1 MQAAK
6 FITFAE
12 IIQGRDLSVSITDDG
27 MIYAV
32 DLAIVVTGKSRDDA
46 ARAIRDLPEEIG
58 TEIKSPLASRKK
70 SPLARV
76 SVHCLRFRL

>member
-12 IIQGRDLSVSITDDG
+12 IIQGRDSSVSITDDG

-32 DLAIVVTGKSRDDA
+32 DLVIVVTGKSRDDA
-46 ARAIRDLPEEIG
+46 ARAIRDLPEEIFQQV
-58 TEIKSPLASRKK
+58 KYL
-70 SPLARV
+70 
-76 SVHCLRFRL
+76 